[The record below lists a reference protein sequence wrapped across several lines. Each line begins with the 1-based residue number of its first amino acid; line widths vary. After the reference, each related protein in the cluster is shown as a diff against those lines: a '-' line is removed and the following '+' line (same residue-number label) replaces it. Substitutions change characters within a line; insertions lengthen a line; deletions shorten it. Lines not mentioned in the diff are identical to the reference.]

1 MATRR
6 NLDYDDPFV
15 ARLRNLRKEHNYS
28 FKELQSLTGISSSS
42 LQRYEKGIGANLP
55 LNKLY
60 LIAQA
65 YNVSISYLMGYDSK
79 DLPRDQYEVIIP
91 LLDHEGFKIT
101 YHNETE
107 TFTLDSEN
115 NSIPIEIEQIKE
127 LSTAVQ
133 SYFRF
138 KFFEIIKPPT
148 TK

>member
-1 MATRR
+1 
-6 NLDYDDPFV
+6 
-15 ARLRNLRKEHNYS
+15 
-28 FKELQSLTGISSSS
+28 
-42 LQRYEKGIGANLP
+42 
-55 LNKLY
+55 
-60 LIAQA
+60 
-65 YNVSISYLMGYDSK
+65 MGYDSK

-133 SYFRF
+133 SYFKF
-138 KFFEIIKPPT
+138 KFFEIIKAAYYQIGGFFYEFKNT
-148 TK
+148 TSLLTGGWFHYLPMRCFPWPGGVL